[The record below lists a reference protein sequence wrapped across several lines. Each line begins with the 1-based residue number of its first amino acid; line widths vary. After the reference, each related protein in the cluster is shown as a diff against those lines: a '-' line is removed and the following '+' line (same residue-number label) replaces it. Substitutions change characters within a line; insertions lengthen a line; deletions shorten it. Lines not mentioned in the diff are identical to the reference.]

1 MSVFR
6 FHSVEPLADGCE
18 AVQRLLKLPAG
29 STWMCVAFRGLFL
42 LLLLPIRKTTVD
54 TCCSEELLV
63 LQCDL
68 HNSIG

>member
-6 FHSVEPLADGCE
+6 FSSMEQLTDGCE
-18 AVQRLLKLPAG
+18 AVQLLLKLPAG
-29 STWMCVAFRGLFL
+29 STWMCVAFRGLF
-42 LLLLPIRKTTVD
+42 LLLPIRKTTVD

-63 LQCDL
+63 LQCNL